1 MKKEIKKLVE
11 ANKETIIKLVQKLI
25 GIKSITGNEGDMI
38 KVVAEEMKNYG
49 FDEVKIDEM
58 GNLIGKIG
66 NGKRVLAIDGHVDTV
81 EIGKEGNW
89 KFDPLGGSIHDGNIY
104 GRGSCD
110 QKGGLAT
117 SLLAVKILKE
127 IGFPKDLKL
136 YFVASVHEETYEGM
150 NWQHIIEK
158 EKIKTDAVLLTE
170 PSNLQI
176 IIGHRGRMDIKIEVK
191 GLSSH
196 GAEPDL
202 GINAIYLMNPI
213 LSEIEKLH
221 NKLPKDPLFGKGS
234 ITVTE
239 IESSSVSLNAVAD
252 SCTIHVDRRLGIND
266 TKESVLQELKNQK
279 PVLEAEAKVIV
290 PEFSAKSYKGYE
302 YNINS
307 YYPSWKMDESDP
319 LIQKACNCFKEQ
331 FDEEPSINYWR
342 FSTNG
347 VATKGL
353 HDIPTVGFGPGDERF
368 AHTIEEQVPI
378 EHLLKATE
386 FYISFYLNWAK

>member
-1 MKKEIKKLVE
+1 MKKEIKKIVE
-11 ANKETIIKLVQKLI
+11 ANKESIIKLTQKLI
-25 GIKSITGNEGDMI
+25 GIKSITGNEGEI
-38 KVVAEEMKNYG
+38 INAITEEMKNFG
-49 FDEVKIDEM
+49 FDEIKIDEM

-66 NGKRVLAIDGHVDTV
+66 NGDKVLAVDGHVDTV
-81 EIGKEGNW
+81 EIGKERDW
-89 KFDPLGGSIHDGNIY
+89 KFNPLGGTIYNGNIY

-110 QKGGLAT
+110 QKGGLTT
-117 SLLAVKILKE
+117 SLLAIKILKE
-127 IGFPKDLKL
+127 IGFPKNLTL

-158 EKIKTDAVLLTE
+158 EKIRPDAVLLTE

-176 IIGHRGRMDIKIEVK
+176 IMGHRGRMDIKLEVK

-196 GAEPDL
+196 GAEPDI

-213 LSEIEKLH
+213 ISEIEKLH
-221 NKLPKDPLFGKGS
+221 NELPEDPLFGKGS
-234 ITVTE
+234 ITITE
-239 IESSSVSLNAVAD
+239 IKSTSVSLNAVAD

-266 TKESVLQELKNQK
+266 TKESVLQELKNLK
-279 PVLEAEAKVIV
+279 SVFESEAKVLV
-290 PEFSAKSYKGYE
+290 PEFSVKSYKGYE
-302 YNINS
+302 YNIKS
-307 YYPSWKMDESDP
+307 YYPSWKMDESDQ

-368 AHTIEEQVPI
+368 AHTIEEHIPI

-386 FYISFYLNWAK
+386 FYISFFLNWAK

>member
-1 MKKEIKKLVE
+1 MKKEIKKTVE
-11 ANKETIIKLVQKLI
+11 ANKESIIKLTQKLI
-25 GIKSITGNEGDMI
+25 GIKSITGNEGEI
-38 KVVAEEMKNYG
+38 INAVTEEMKNFG

-66 NGKRVLAIDGHVDTV
+66 NGNKVLAVDGHVDTV
-81 EIGKEGNW
+81 EIGKERNW
-89 KFDPLGGSIHDGNIY
+89 KFDPLGGTISNGNIY

-117 SLLAVKILKE
+117 SLLAVKMLKE
-127 IGFPKDLKL
+127 IGFPKNLTL

-158 EKIKTDAVLLTE
+158 EKIKPDVVLLTE

-196 GAEPDL
+196 GAEPDI

-213 LSEIEKLH
+213 ISEIEKLH
-221 NKLPKDPLFGKGS
+221 NELPPDPLFGKGS
-234 ITVTE
+234 ITITE
-239 IESSSVSLNAVAD
+239 IKSTSVSLNAVAD

-266 TKESVLQELKNQK
+266 TKESVLQELKNLK
-279 PVLEAEAKVIV
+279 SVLKAEAKVLV
-290 PEFSAKSYKGYE
+290 PEFSVKSYKGYE
-302 YNINS
+302 YNIKS
-307 YYPSWKMDESDP
+307 YYPSWTMGESDP

-368 AHTIEEQVPI
+368 AHTIEEHIPI

-386 FYISFYLNWAK
+386 FYISFYLNWPK